1 MNIISLLTK
10 KRKKGI
16 LTKEEIEYFVKEYGK
31 GNIEDYQAT
40 GLVMAMCIN
49 GLTKEEIKDLT
60 IAMAESGDQI
70 DMSEVSENFVEKY
83 SIGGVGDKVTL
94 ILLPILA
101 SLDIPAGKLTSKGIG
116 LGGSTGDKLLSIP
129 GFRSDI
135 TIEEYKDNLKDEK
148 ISVTTNLL
156 DIAPAEK
163 RLYDLRRKI
172 DCMDNLN
179 LVAASVMSRKIASGA
194 NKLLINIEC
203 GYGSS
208 IKNYRDGRILARL
221 LMDSGK
227 LAGKEVRC
235 VISKMYE
242 PLGKSIGNSLEV
254 IEAVE
259 ALKGNFEKDVKEVVY
274 TVGSQMIL
282 MYGIAKN
289 EKDAKKMIDEAI
301 KSGKA
306 LEKFKK
312 LIELQGG
319 DISFIEDYS
328 KLGEAKYKFEV
339 KSPYSG
345 YVQMLDAERIGNI
358 AIYLGAGRKTASDEM
373 DYTSGIVLEKK
384 MDDYI
389 KEGDTIAYIY
399 TNDESKINGASKNII
414 ESYMIGK
421 KMFSKGSAILAV
433 MTK

>member
-60 IAMAESGDQI
+60 VAMAESGDQI

-208 IKNYRDGRILARL
+208 IKNYKDARILARL

-242 PLGKSIGNSLEV
+242 PQGKSIGNSLEV

>member
-94 ILLPILA
+94 IILPILA

-208 IKNYRDGRILARL
+208 IKNYKDARILARL

-242 PLGKSIGNSLEV
+242 PQGKSIGNSLEV

>member
-1 MNIISLLTK
+1 
-10 KRKKGI
+10 
-16 LTKEEIEYFVKEYGK
+16 
-31 GNIEDYQAT
+31 
-40 GLVMAMCIN
+40 
-49 GLTKEEIKDLT
+49 
-60 IAMAESGDQI
+60 
-70 DMSEVSENFVEKY
+70 
-83 SIGGVGDKVTL
+83 
-94 ILLPILA
+94 
-101 SLDIPAGKLTSKGIG
+101 
-116 LGGSTGDKLLSIP
+116 
-129 GFRSDI
+129 
-135 TIEEYKDNLKDEK
+135 
-148 ISVTTNLL
+148 
-156 DIAPAEK
+156 
-163 RLYDLRRKI
+163 
-172 DCMDNLN
+172 
-179 LVAASVMSRKIASGA
+179 
-194 NKLLINIEC
+194 
-203 GYGSS
+203 
-208 IKNYRDGRILARL
+208 
-221 LMDSGK
+221 MDSGK

-242 PLGKSIGNSLEV
+242 PQGKSIGNSLEV

>member
-1 MNIISLLTK
+1 MNIISILTK
-10 KRKKGI
+10 KRKKGT

-49 GLTKEEIKDLT
+49 KLSKEEIKDLI

-70 DMSEVSENFVEKY
+70 DMSEVSENYIEKH

-101 SLDIPAGKLTSKGIG
+101 ALDIPAGKLTSKGIG
-116 LGGSTGDKLLSIP
+116 IGGSTGDKLSSIP
-129 GFRSDI
+129 GFRADI
-135 TIEEYKDNLKDEK
+135 TIEEYKDNLKEEK
-148 ISVTTNLL
+148 ISVASNLL

-172 DCMDNLN
+172 ECIDNLE
-179 LVAASVMSRKIASGA
+179 LVAASIMSRKIASGA
-194 NKLLINIEC
+194 DKLLINIEC

-208 IKNYRDGRILARL
+208 VKNYKDGRELARL

-254 IEAVE
+254 IEAIE
-259 ALKGNFEKDVKEVVY
+259 ALKGNFEKDIKEIVF
-274 TVGSQMIL
+274 TVGKQIIIMS
-282 MYGIAKN
+282 GKAKG
-289 EKDAKKMIDEAI
+289 EKDAEIMINEVI
-301 KSGKA
+301 TSGKA
-306 LEKFKK
+306 LEKFRR
-312 LIELQGG
+312 LIEIQNG
-319 DISFIEDYS
+319 DTRCIDDYS
-328 KLGEAKYKFEV
+328 VLGEAKYKFEV
-339 KSPYSG
+339 KSNETG
-345 YVQMLDAERIGNI
+345 YIQMIDSERIGNV
-358 AIYLGAGRKTASDEM
+358 AIYLGAGRKTANDEV
-373 DYTSGIVLEKK
+373 DYNAGIVVEKK
-384 MDDYI
+384 MDDYV
-389 KEGDTIAYIY
+389 KAGDTIACIY
-399 TNDESKINGASKNII
+399 TNDESKINGASKNIM
-414 ESYMIGK
+414 EAYTIGK

>member
-31 GNIEDYQAT
+31 ENIEDYQAT

-208 IKNYRDGRILARL
+208 IKNYKDARILARL

-242 PLGKSIGNSLEV
+242 PQGKSIGNSLEV

>member
-101 SLDIPAGKLTSKGIG
+101 SLDIPAGKVTLKGIG
-116 LGGSTGDKLLSIP
+116 LGGSTGDKLLSIS

-208 IKNYRDGRILARL
+208 IKNYKDARILARL

-242 PLGKSIGNSLEV
+242 PQGKSIGNSLEV

>member
-116 LGGSTGDKLLSIP
+116 LGGSTGDKLLSIS

-208 IKNYRDGRILARL
+208 IKNYKDARILARL

-242 PLGKSIGNSLEV
+242 PQGKSIGNSLEV

>member
-208 IKNYRDGRILARL
+208 IKNYKDARILARL

-242 PLGKSIGNSLEV
+242 PQGKSIGNSLEV

>member
-194 NKLLINIEC
+194 NKLLINVEC

-208 IKNYRDGRILARL
+208 IKNYKDARILARL

-242 PLGKSIGNSLEV
+242 PQGKSIGNSLEV

-358 AIYLGAGRKTASDEM
+358 AIYLGAGRKTVSDEM

>member
-208 IKNYRDGRILARL
+208 IKNYKDARILARL

-242 PLGKSIGNSLEV
+242 PQGKSIGNSLEV

-312 LIELQGG
+312 LIEIQGG

>member
-1 MNIISLLTK
+1 
-10 KRKKGI
+10 
-16 LTKEEIEYFVKEYGK
+16 
-31 GNIEDYQAT
+31 
-40 GLVMAMCIN
+40 
-49 GLTKEEIKDLT
+49 
-60 IAMAESGDQI
+60 
-70 DMSEVSENFVEKY
+70 
-83 SIGGVGDKVTL
+83 
-94 ILLPILA
+94 
-101 SLDIPAGKLTSKGIG
+101 
-116 LGGSTGDKLLSIP
+116 
-129 GFRSDI
+129 
-135 TIEEYKDNLKDEK
+135 
-148 ISVTTNLL
+148 
-156 DIAPAEK
+156 
-163 RLYDLRRKI
+163 
-172 DCMDNLN
+172 
-179 LVAASVMSRKIASGA
+179 
-194 NKLLINIEC
+194 
-203 GYGSS
+203 
-208 IKNYRDGRILARL
+208 
-221 LMDSGK
+221 
-227 LAGKEVRC
+227 
-235 VISKMYE
+235 
-242 PLGKSIGNSLEV
+242 
-254 IEAVE
+254 
-259 ALKGNFEKDVKEVVY
+259 
-274 TVGSQMIL
+274 MIL

>member
-194 NKLLINIEC
+194 NKLLLNVEC

-208 IKNYRDGRILARL
+208 IKNYKDARILARL

-242 PLGKSIGNSLEV
+242 PQGKSIGNSLEV

>member
-60 IAMAESGDQI
+60 VAMAESGDQI

-116 LGGSTGDKLLSIP
+116 LGGSTGDKLLSIS

-208 IKNYRDGRILARL
+208 IKNYKDARILARL

-242 PLGKSIGNSLEV
+242 PQGKSIGNSLEV

>member
-208 IKNYRDGRILARL
+208 IKNYKDARILARL

-242 PLGKSIGNSLEV
+242 PQGKSIGNSLEV

-319 DISFIEDYS
+319 DISYIEDYS

>member
-194 NKLLINIEC
+194 NKLLINVEC

-208 IKNYRDGRILARL
+208 IKNYKDARILARL

-242 PLGKSIGNSLEV
+242 PQGKSIGNSLEV